1 MDISGELVNDHI
13 LVRKPSDIGRLYNKS
28 HIGTPLPS
36 NMLRL
41 SLLEGVFL
49 LDEGKMILHQN
60 KKQITFPALLKQA
73 VQRIPE
79 FETKY
84 LVYRDLRNRGHAIT
98 QVDDQNT
105 VSFRKFTQKNE
116 DAYSSAIAAYSERDV
131 LDIELTKQLIRQYTL
146 KNNALWFAL
155 VDEEG
160 DLTYYDVS
168 KVDLSGDISEH
179 KYPRGTAVLLKNR
192 LIVFDKKLAGPLLQ
206 KEFFG
211 KPFGETLQLSF
222 IEALYLL
229 ERNILEI
236 QTIDGKT
243 LSEEQCVRQMQK
255 LQPDIVQRLIVFK
268 DLKKRGL
275 LVKTGFK
282 FGAHFRAYSKQP
294 EATHAEYLIHVI
306 EKDFTSVWAEVSRA
320 VRLAHSVNKEF
331 IFACIDGTMIDY
343 IRLGRLRP

>member
-146 KNNALWFAL
+146 K
-155 VDEEG
+155 
-160 DLTYYDVS
+160 
-168 KVDLSGDISEH
+168 
-179 KYPRGTAVLLKNR
+179 
-192 LIVFDKKLAGPLLQ
+192 Q
-206 KEFFG
+206 
-211 KPFGETLQLSF
+211 
-222 IEALYLL
+222 
-229 ERNILEI
+229 
-236 QTIDGKT
+236 
-243 LSEEQCVRQMQK
+243 QCIMVR
-255 LQPDIVQRLIVFK
+255 V
-268 DLKKRGL
+268 G
-275 LVKTGFK
+275 
-282 FGAHFRAYSKQP
+282 
-294 EATHAEYLIHVI
+294 
-306 EKDFTSVWAEVSRA
+306 
-320 VRLAHSVNKEF
+320 
-331 IFACIDGTMIDY
+331 
-343 IRLGRLRP
+343 

>member
-13 LVRKPSDIGRLYNKS
+13 LIRKPSDIGRLYNKS

-49 LDEGKMILHQN
+49 LDEGKMVLHQN
-60 KKQITFPALLKQA
+60 KKQIPFPTLLKHA
-73 VQRIPE
+73 VQCIPE

-98 QVDDQNT
+98 QADNQT
-105 VSFRKFTQKNE
+105 TISFRKFIQKNE
-116 DAYSSAIAAYSERDV
+116 NTFSCAIATYSERDF
-131 LDIELTKQLIRQYTL
+131 LDIEVTKQLIAQYTQD
-146 KNNALWFAL
+146 NNALWFAL

-160 DLTYYDVS
+160 DLTYFDVS
-168 KVDLSGDISEH
+168 LVELSGDISEQ
-179 KYPRGTAVLLKNR
+179 KYLRGTALLLKNR
-192 LIVFDKKLAGPLLQ
+192 LIVFDKKLAGQLLQ

-222 IEALYLL
+222 VEGLYLL
-229 ERNILEI
+229 KRNILEI

-243 LSEEQCVRQMQK
+243 LSEEKCVRQMQK
-255 LQPDIVQRLIVFK
+255 LQPDIVQRLMVFE

-306 EKDFTSVWAEVSRA
+306 EKGFTSVWAEISRA

-331 IFACIDGTMIDY
+331 IFACISGTTIDY

>member
-1 MDISGELVNDHI
+1 MDISGELVNDYI
-13 LVRKPSDIGRLYNKS
+13 LVRKPSDIGRLFNKS

-36 NMLRL
+36 NVLRL

-49 LDEGKMILHQN
+49 LDEGKMIIHQN
-60 KKQITFPALLKQA
+60 KKQIPFSTLLKQA
-73 VQRIPE
+73 VQNIPE

-84 LVYRDLRNRGHAIT
+84 LVYKDLRNRGHAIT
-98 QVDDQNT
+98 QVDDART

-116 DAYSSAIAAYSERDV
+116 DTASSVIAAYSERDF
-131 LDIELTKQLIRQYTL
+131 LDIEVTKQQVRQYTT

-160 DLTYYDVS
+160 DLTYYDIS
-168 KVDLSGDISEH
+168 TVDLTGDIIEQ
-179 KYPRGTAVLLKNR
+179 KYPKGTAMMLKNR
-192 LIVFDKKLAGPLLQ
+192 LIVFDKKLAGQLLR

-222 IEALYLL
+222 VEGLYLF
-229 ERNILEI
+229 EKNVIEI
-236 QTIDGKT
+236 QTTDGKI
-243 LSEEQCVRQMQK
+243 LSKEKCIRHMQT
-255 LQPDIVQRLIVFK
+255 LQPDIVARLLVFQ

-306 EKDFTSVWAEVSRA
+306 EKGFTSIWAEISRA

-331 IFACIDGTMIDY
+331 IFACIDGTRIDY

>member
-1 MDISGELVNDHI
+1 MDITGELIDDSI
-13 LVRKPSDIGRLYNKS
+13 LIRKPSDIGRLYNKS

-36 NMLRL
+36 NLLRL

-49 LDEGKMILHQN
+49 LDEGKMILYHK
-60 KKQITFPALLKQA
+60 KKQISFSTLLKQA

-84 LVYRDLRNRGHAIT
+84 LVYKDLRNRGHAIS
-98 QVDDQNT
+98 QVTDQPAI
-105 VSFRKFTQKNE
+105 SFRKFTQKPN
-116 DAYSSAIAAYSERDV
+116 DASSCVIATYSERDV
-131 LDIELTKQLIRQYTL
+131 LDINLTEQLIKQYT
-146 KNNALWFAL
+146 KGTNALWFAL

-168 KVDLSGDISEH
+168 LIDLSGDIPEQ
-179 KYPRGTAVLLKNR
+179 KYPKGTAVLLKNR
-192 LIVFDKKLAGPLLQ
+192 LIVFDKKLAGQLLQ

-222 IEALYLL
+222 VEGLYLL
-229 ERNILEI
+229 RKSILEI
-236 QTIDGKT
+236 QTVDGKT
-243 LSEEQCVRQMQK
+243 LPLEKCIHQMQR
-255 LQPDIVQRLIVFK
+255 LQPDIEQRLKIFE
-268 DLKKRGL
+268 DLKRRGL

-294 EATHAEYLIHVI
+294 EATHAEYLIHVV
-306 EKDFTSVWAEVSRA
+306 EKNFRSVWAEISRA

-331 IFACIDGTMIDY
+331 IFACLSGTTIDY